1 MDFDGRGVK
10 AYPAMPALVVTTN
23 RVGHAVDEVEGGAI
37 QLPPVAVKRND
48 DGVAL
53 ASHLC
58 GGEVG

>member
-1 MDFDGRGVK
+1 
-10 AYPAMPALVVTTN
+10 MPALVVTTN
-23 RVGHAVDEVEGGAI
+23 RVSHAVDEVEGGAI
-37 QLPPVAVKRND
+37 QLPPVAVERND